1 MTTQTSTAVR
11 TAVPNNVGVVFRQ
24 ALRDSRRGIIGW
36 SLGMALF
43 FAFMLLFYPL
53 IMQKMEAFAAFME
66 NPLVVALLGGETD
79 FATPEGYVGVY
90 VLTYMPLVLAFYLV
104 VLALGITAGEEERG
118 TADILLSAPV
128 PRWRVIVEKYLALVV
143 ITIIVM
149 VATYLGVLLGM
160 AVTPEVQVSLS
171 RLAEAFIAQLPLNLL
186 IAAVALLFSTI
197 TRSRGTAGALVGTV
211 VVVSYFLNTLVAMGD
226 QSIQW
231 MRKFSM
237 FFYVGTTSVLK
248 NGIVWGDFVVLA
260 VATLVLFGLALWFF
274 QRRDLAV

>member
-160 AVTPEVQVSLS
+160 AVTPELQISLS

-237 FFYVGTTSVLK
+237 FSYVGTTSVLK
-248 NGIVWGDFVVLA
+248 NGIVWGDFVVLT